1 VTEPSATALAAVETF
16 EFEGARL
23 SYEVFGSGPRSFV
36 FLHGLLMDSQMN
48 RELARSLA
56 GQGHRVVLLDLL
68 GHGASDKPA
77 HASAYRM
84 DVYGRQVV
92 ALLDH
97 LGIDDAVIGGTSLGA
112 NVSLQVAVQAPERVR
127 GLVFEMPVLEWAVP
141 AAALLFTPLLLGV
154 RMLRRPAGAFGRL
167 MARVPRTG
175 NDTLNSI
182 LSAAS
187 VPPEVVTAVLHG
199 ILTGPVCPTIE
210 ERRAIDAPA
219 LVIAHTRDVIHPF
232 SDAENLA
239 DTLPNARLV
248 PARSMLEMRIAPER
262 LTGEIADFLDELER
276 SQAPAADGRKAA
288 GSRKA
293 PGARK
298 TPARRKAAGVRKTPT
313 KRTAP
318 AKRKAPGGAAG
329 RGGRAGQEKG
339 QSATDSRGA

>member
-1 VTEPSATALAAVETF
+1 MKSQRFHATTKWFGLLFCPSAPRWTEPSGVFVSPSSPPAVAAVETF
-16 EFEGARL
+16 EFEGSQL
-23 SYEVFGSGPRSFV
+23 SYQSFGHGDRTCV

-48 RELARSLA
+48 RELARALA
-56 GQGHRVVLLDLL
+56 ERGHRVVLLDLL
-68 GHGASDKPA
+68 GHGTSDKPT

-97 LGIDDAVIGGTSLGA
+97 LGVDAAVIGGTSLGA
-112 NVSLQVAVQAPERVR
+112 NVALQVAVQAPDRVQ

-154 RMLRRPAGAFGRL
+154 RMMRRPAGAFSRF
-167 MARVPRTG
+167 MARVPRTP
-175 NDTLNSI
+175 NDALNSV

-187 VPPEVVTAVLHG
+187 APPEVITAVLHG

-239 DTLPNARLV
+239 DALPNARLV
-248 PARSMLEMRIAPER
+248 PARSLLEMRVAPER
-262 LTGEIADFLDELER
+262 LTGEIAAFLDEL
-276 SQAPAADGRKAA
+276 D
-288 GSRKA
+288 
-293 PGARK
+293 
-298 TPARRKAAGVRKTPT
+298 TPAI
-313 KRTAP
+313 RTA
-318 AKRKAPGGAAG
+318 
-329 RGGRAGQEKG
+329 
-339 QSATDSRGA
+339 